1 MPVHSVT
8 LANLQIQPT
17 IEVDEFLEVPSREII
32 WISSTNYK
40 PQASL
45 HQQQLNVLISY
56 YESLSQLQPSLSH
69 PDRFII
75 LPNRFILGQTIVP
88 VPQRFGT
95 VAHFSRRNDFQ
106 DQVIRPAK
114 FGLTNKLMLVVRSY
128 PALQGTFRLRLQQS
142 SLTYS
147 FIYLDQRS
155 AVRRKAHQADV
166 PSVFDVVA
174 DLVHWHDERRGR

>member
-8 LANLQIQPT
+8 LANLEIQPA

-69 PDRFII
+69 SDRFII

-106 DQVIRPAK
+106 DQVVGSAK

-128 PALQGTFRLRLQQS
+128 PALQGTFRLRLLQTSQKHTASYTLTNGAPSEEKPTRPMFLAS
-142 SLTYS
+142 SM
-147 FIYLDQRS
+147 
-155 AVRRKAHQADV
+155 
-166 PSVFDVVA
+166 
-174 DLVHWHDERRGR
+174 

>member
-1 MPVHSVT
+1 MPVFSVT
-8 LANLQIQPT
+8 LANLQIQLA
-17 IEVDEFLEVPSREII
+17 IEVDEFLE
-32 WISSTNYK
+32 
-40 PQASL
+40 
-45 HQQQLNVLISY
+45 
-56 YESLSQLQPSLSH
+56 
-69 PDRFII
+69 
-75 LPNRFILGQTIVP
+75 VP

-147 FIYLDQRS
+147 FLYLDQRG
-155 AVRRKAHQADV
+155 AVRRKANQADV

-174 DLVHWHDERRGR
+174 DLVH

>member
-8 LANLQIQPT
+8 LANLQIQPA
-17 IEVDEFLEVPSREII
+17 IEVDEFLE
-32 WISSTNYK
+32 
-40 PQASL
+40 
-45 HQQQLNVLISY
+45 
-56 YESLSQLQPSLSH
+56 
-69 PDRFII
+69 
-75 LPNRFILGQTIVP
+75 VP

-106 DQVIRPAK
+106 DQVVGSAK

-128 PALQGTFRLRLQQS
+128 PALQGTFRLRLQS

-174 DLVHWHDERRGR
+174 DLVH

>member
-17 IEVDEFLEVPSREII
+17 IEVDEFLE
-32 WISSTNYK
+32 
-40 PQASL
+40 
-45 HQQQLNVLISY
+45 
-56 YESLSQLQPSLSH
+56 
-69 PDRFII
+69 
-75 LPNRFILGQTIVP
+75 VP

-155 AVRRKAHQADV
+155 AVRSKANQADV

-174 DLVHWHDERRGR
+174 DLVH